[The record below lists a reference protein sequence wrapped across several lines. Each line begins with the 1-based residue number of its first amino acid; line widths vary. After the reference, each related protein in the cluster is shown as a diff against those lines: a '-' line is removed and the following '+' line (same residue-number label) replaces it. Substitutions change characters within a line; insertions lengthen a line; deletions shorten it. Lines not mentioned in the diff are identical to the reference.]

1 MKRLL
6 IPITMLLTAAAC
18 NRNTDFDATGTFE
31 ATEVVVSAEANGRI
45 TAFDAEEGDTVE
57 ALEQVGAIDTVQ
69 LYLQKLQLQRSA
81 ASVRSTKP
89 DISRQVSSLR
99 ERISKQQTERRRI
112 ESLLKDGAATEKQLD
127 DVDAQLKVL
136 NSEYDAMLS
145 TLENNTASI
154 DANSSAIDLQI
165 AQIDDRLAKSRIIS
179 PIGGTVLAKYAEAGE
194 LATVGR
200 PLMKVAD
207 LNAIY
212 LRAYFTSEQL
222 ADLKIGQE
230 VTVTADFGGDS
241 RLDYKGRITWISS
254 ESEFTPKTI
263 QTRNSRANL
272 VYAVK
277 IAVRN
282 DGRLKIGTYGEVRL

>member
-207 LNAIY
+207 LDAIY

-241 RLDYKGRITWISS
+241 RFDYKGRITWISS

>member
-241 RLDYKGRITWISS
+241 RFDYKGRITWISS